1 MKKNLTKVKDFG
13 IKNIKWIILFFL
25 LIITLM
31 IVEDVFE
38 DEIMKLDTIGYNL
51 ISNIINPSITPIAI
65 VITSIG
71 GAIVIAALAIDVLI
85 LVKNRKIS
93 FSIILN
99 LVIAT
104 ILNIILKNIV
114 QRPRQYEYRL
124 ITETGYSFPS
134 GHSMVSMAFYGYFI
148 YLTFKYLK
156 NKKLKVLLI
165 TFLSI
170 LIILI
175 GITRI
180 YLGVH
185 YTSDVIAGF
194 LISICYL
201 IIYTSLVKKYILEKE
216 DKNENKNE
224 KINK

>member
-114 QRPRQYEYRL
+114 QRPRPDEYRL

-201 IIYTSLVKKYILEKE
+201 IIYTSLVKKYILEKG

-224 KINK
+224 KNNK

>member
-114 QRPRQYEYRL
+114 QRPRPDEYRL

-134 GHSMVSMAFYGYFI
+134 GHSMVSMAFYGYLI
-148 YLTFKYLK
+148 YLTYKYLK

>member
-114 QRPRQYEYRL
+114 QRPRPDEYRL

-156 NKKLKVLLI
+156 NKK
-165 TFLSI
+165 
-170 LIILI
+170 
-175 GITRI
+175 
-180 YLGVH
+180 
-185 YTSDVIAGF
+185 
-194 LISICYL
+194 
-201 IIYTSLVKKYILEKE
+201 
-216 DKNENKNE
+216 
-224 KINK
+224 

>member
-1 MKKNLTKVKDFG
+1 MKDKLTKVKDFG

-114 QRPRQYEYRL
+114 QRPRPDEYRL

-194 LISICYL
+194 MISICYL

>member
-25 LIITLM
+25 LIIALM

-114 QRPRQYEYRL
+114 QRPRPDEYRL

-201 IIYTSLVKKYILEKE
+201 IIYTTLVKKYILEKE

>member
-1 MKKNLTKVKDFG
+1 MKKILTKVKDFG

-114 QRPRQYEYRL
+114 QRPRPDEYRL

-201 IIYTSLVKKYILEKE
+201 IIYTSLVKKYILEKG

>member
-114 QRPRQYEYRL
+114 QRPRPDEYRL

-156 NKKLKVLLI
+156 NKKIKVLLI

>member
-1 MKKNLTKVKDFG
+1 MREKITKVKDFS
-13 IKNIKWIILFFL
+13 IKNIKWIILFIL
-25 LIITLM
+25 LIIILA

-38 DEIMKLDTIGYNL
+38 KEIMKLDIMGYG
-51 ISNIINPSITPIAI
+51 IVSSIINPSVTPIAI
-65 VITSIG
+65 VITNLG
-71 GAIVIAALAIDVLI
+71 GAIVICTLTIILLLLI
-85 LVKNRKIS
+85 KNKKIS
-93 FSIILN
+93 FCILLN

-104 ILNIILKNIV
+104 ILNILLKNIV
-114 QRPRQYEYRL
+114 QRPRPNEFRL
-124 ITETGYSFPS
+124 ISETGYSFPS
-134 GHSMVSMAFYGYFI
+134 GHSMISMAFYGFLI
-148 YLTFKYLK
+148 YLIYKYFK
-156 NKKLKVLLI
+156 NKKLKIVLI

-194 LISICYL
+194 LISVCYL
-201 IIYTSLVKKYILEKE
+201 IIYTSLVKKYIIERE
-216 DKNENKNE
+216 DRNENKNE

>member
-114 QRPRQYEYRL
+114 QRPRPDEYRL

-165 TFLSI
+165 IFLSI

-201 IIYTSLVKKYILEKE
+201 IIYTSLVKKYILEKG

>member
-114 QRPRQYEYRL
+114 QRPRPDEYRL

-201 IIYTSLVKKYILEKE
+201 IIYTTLVKKYILEKE

>member
-114 QRPRQYEYRL
+114 QRPRPDEYRL

-165 TFLSI
+165 IFLSI

>member
-114 QRPRQYEYRL
+114 QRPRPDEYRL

>member
-1 MKKNLTKVKDFG
+1 MKDKLTKVKKFG
-13 IKNIKWIILFFL
+13 MKNIKWIILFIL
-25 LIITLM
+25 LIIVLA

-38 DEIMKLDTIGYNL
+38 EKIVKLDTIGYNL

-65 VITSIG
+65 VITSLG
-71 GAIVIAALAIDVLI
+71 GAIVIVALAIDVLI

-93 FSIILN
+93 FSILLN
-99 LVIAT
+99 LLIAT
-104 ILNIILKNIV
+104 VLNLILKNIV
-114 QRPRQYEYRL
+114 QRPRPDEYRL

-134 GHSMVSMAFYGYFI
+134 GHSMISMAFYGYLI
-148 YLTFKYLK
+148 YLTYKYLK
-156 NKKLKVLLI
+156 NKKLKIILI
-165 TFLSI
+165 TILSI

-194 LISICYL
+194 LISVCYL

-216 DKNENKNE
+216 DENENKNKE
-224 KINK
+224 INK

>member
-1 MKKNLTKVKDFG
+1 MKDKLTKVKDLG
-13 IKNIKWIILFFL
+13 MKNIKWIILFIL
-25 LIITLM
+25 LIIVLA

-38 DEIMKLDTIGYNL
+38 EKIVKLDTIGYNL

-65 VITSIG
+65 VITSLG
-71 GAIVIAALAIDVLI
+71 GAIVIVALAIDILI

-93 FSIILN
+93 FSILLN
-99 LVIAT
+99 LLIAT
-104 ILNIILKNIV
+104 VLNLILKNIV
-114 QRPRQYEYRL
+114 QRPRPDEYRL

-134 GHSMVSMAFYGYFI
+134 GHSMISMAFYGYLI
-148 YLTFKYLK
+148 YLTYKYLK
-156 NKKLKVLLI
+156 NKKLKIILI
-165 TFLSI
+165 TILSI

-194 LISICYL
+194 LISVCYL

-216 DKNENKNE
+216 DENENKNKE
-224 KINK
+224 INK

>member
-114 QRPRQYEYRL
+114 QRPRPDEYRL

-170 LIILI
+170 LIVLI

-201 IIYTSLVKKYILEKE
+201 IIYTSLVKKYILEKG

>member
-71 GAIVIAALAIDVLI
+71 GAIVIVALAIDVLI

-114 QRPRQYEYRL
+114 QRPRPDEYRL